1 MQQPRAAR
9 YSNLLEA
16 IHDPNHLEHEELLDW
31 VGGEFDPEEFSVD
44 DVNRRLAPLQRWWAK
59 T

>member
-1 MQQPRAAR
+1 MQQPGAAR

-16 IHDPNHLEHEELLDW
+16 IRDPNHLEHEELLDW

-44 DVNRRLAPLQRWWAK
+44 EVNRRLAPLQRWWSK